1 MTLCFRLET
10 LTVWHLVM
18 IKDYI
23 AVINNMIT
31 KANGQKICPW
41 IKYIYTPGAAK
52 MPLGDYKSFVIK
64 TVLY

>member
-1 MTLCFRLET
+1 MTLCFRGET

-31 KANGQKICPW
+31 KAG
-41 IKYIYTPGAAK
+41 
-52 MPLGDYKSFVIK
+52 
-64 TVLY
+64 